1 MLIYQYAYYD
11 MNVVTELCHCHV
23 VPPSTARCL
32 CRRRSRRFSV
42 PESQFRT
49 RLYHVVAT
57 NPSFWLHQSTSRRAV
72 FYHGE
77 DQSNLESVNLNFS
90 SPLNG
95 NDKLGKENDNSFTI
109 VFSLFRTTSN
119 QIKTYH
125 LKSINDFM
133 TNAKFVTFFLHRN
146 IVIET
151 LNKFSM
157 KKNPKNFAMYWQ
169 QYKYNYL
176 NISWREN
183 ICAASVCPLIRS
195 PPRTRSVKLMAKM
208 LHDSLQHTFS
218 MDYLDISTFHNLY
231 LGVMINVIHGELLWQ
246 DTALINISF
255 VDQHG
260 T

>member
-1 MLIYQYAYYD
+1 M
-11 MNVVTELCHCHV
+11 
-23 VPPSTARCL
+23 
-32 CRRRSRRFSV
+32 
-42 PESQFRT
+42 
-49 RLYHVVAT
+49 T
-57 NPSFWLHQSTSRRAV
+57 NWGRKMT
-72 FYHGE
+72 
-77 DQSNLESVNLNFS
+77 
-90 SPLNG
+90 
-95 NDKLGKENDNSFTI
+95 TI
-109 VFSLFRTTSN
+109 LLMFFSLFRTTSN

-125 LKSINDFM
+125 IKSINDFM
-133 TNAKFVTFFLHRN
+133 TNAKFVTFSFHRN
-146 IVIET
+146 IVTEN
-151 LNKFSM
+151 LNTFSM

-176 NISWREN
+176 NISWQAN
-183 ICAASVCPLIRS
+183 IFAASFCPFIRS

-218 MDYLDISTFHNLY
+218 LDYLDISTFHNLY